1 MRALWVI
8 FVQNS
13 TVMKN
18 NRLFYTLIGLLLG
31 LKSSMALDAG
41 VAYVVYATP
50 DRPYLEV
57 NIEIAAGSITFK
69 TVDSLHLQ
77 AAVEVLILVRSGEAV
92 ANYEKYLL
100 NSPLVTVPRD
110 LLDVKRMFVAPGEY
124 TLEVALQDAHDPQ
137 NRLTLTHPL
146 LVEPIRETYL
156 TAPLLLRSYRRD
168 STDNPFVRHG
178 IFLEPL
184 PFAFYEQRATRLA
197 FFAEVYHGERL
208 GPNGYAVRYYIEQ
221 DMGDGNTTLV
231 ASGAQRKKPSRL
243 DAVLAA
249 IDISQ
254 LKSGNYTLTVELRT
268 EHNQLVAQQKVPFR
282 RSNPL
287 LDIDLSKAE
296 ISEEELNNYFVA
308 DLSEENLRYSLRA
321 ISALTWADDAE
332 ALKNLLAGNDLYA
345 MRLYLLR
352 HFAQKNPNNPEAAYL
367 EYMRLAGAVDQRFH
381 SGFRYGFETDRGRTF
396 LRFGRPDDL
405 IRVDD
410 DPAAPPYEIW
420 VYFNFPK
427 THQRNVKFLFYNPS
441 LAGEDFILLHSNA
454 RGEINNP
461 RWEVVLYSRN
471 AINQIEGSNY
481 HDATHMQRNFNRNA
495 RRFFEDF

>member
-1 MRALWVI
+1 
-8 FVQNS
+8 
-13 TVMKN
+13 MK
-18 NRLFYTLIGLLLG
+18 RSSFFRFGRVLLLLLWG
-31 LKSSMALDAG
+31 VKEVNALDAG

-50 DRPYLEV
+50 ERPYLEV
-57 NIEIAAGSITFK
+57 NIEIAASSVTFRRA
-69 TVDSLHLQ
+69 DSLHLQ
-77 AAVEVLILVRSGEAV
+77 ASVEVLLLVRTREV
-92 ANYEKYLL
+92 VVNYEKYLL
-100 NSPLVTVPRD
+100 NSPLVTTPRD
-110 LLDVKRMFVAPGEY
+110 LLDVKRFFVAAGEY
-124 TLEVALQDAHDPQ
+124 VLEVMLSDAHDAQ
-137 NRLTLTHPL
+137 NSRTLTYPL
-146 LVEPIRETYL
+146 RVEVGTEPYL
-156 TAPLLLRSYRRD
+156 TEPLLLRSYRRD
-168 STDNPFVRHG
+168 STNHPFVKHG

-184 PFAFYEQRATRLA
+184 PFAYYEQRATKLA
-197 FFAEVYHGERL
+197 FYAEVYHGERL
-208 GPNGYAVRYYIEQ
+208 GSNGYAVRYFVEQ
-221 DMGDGNTTLV
+221 ELGNGRTLLV
-231 ASGAQRKKPSRL
+231 ATGAQRKKPSRL

-249 IDISQ
+249 IDISK

-268 EHNQLVAQQKVPFR
+268 EYNELIAHRKITFQ

-296 ISEEELNNYFVA
+296 ISEEELNKYFVA

-321 ISALTWADDAE
+321 VSALTWGDDAE
-332 ALKNLLAGNDLYA
+332 LLKNLLAGSDLYA

-352 HFAQKNPNNPEAAYL
+352 HFAGKNPNDPEAAYL
-367 EYMRLAGAVDQRFH
+367 EYMRVAGAVDKQFY
-381 SGFRYGFETDRGRTF
+381 SGFRHGFETDRGRTF
-396 LRFGRPDDL
+396 LRFGRPNDV

-420 VYFNFPK
+420 VYFDFPK
-427 THQRNVKFLFYNPS
+427 TLQRNVKFLFYNPS

-461 RWEVVLYSRN
+461 RWEVILYSRN

>member
-1 MRALWVI
+1 M
-8 FVQNS
+8 N
-13 TVMKN
+13 N
-18 NRLFYTLIGLLLG
+18 NRFLYILLFLLG
-31 LKSSMALDAG
+31 NLNGAIALDVG

-57 NIEIAAGSITFK
+57 NLEIAANSITFR
-69 TVDSLHLQ
+69 TADSVHLQ

-92 ANYEKYLL
+92 TNYEKYLL
-100 NSPLVTVPRD
+100 SSPLVTAPSD
-110 LLDVKRMFVAPGEY
+110 LLDVKRFFVAPGEY
-124 TLEVALQDAHDPQ
+124 TLEIDLQDAYDP
-137 NRLTLTHPL
+137 NNKRTLSYPL
-146 LVEPIRETYL
+146 SVTPIKEPYL
-156 TAPLLLRSYRRD
+156 TTPLLLRSYRRD
-168 STDNPFVRHG
+168 STDNPFVKHG

-184 PFAFYEQRATRLA
+184 PFAVYEQRATRLA
-197 FFAEVYHGERL
+197 FFAEVYHGEQL

-231 ASGAQRKKPSRL
+231 ATAAQRKKPSRI
-243 DAVLAA
+243 DAILAA

-254 LKSGNYTLTVELRT
+254 LKSGSYTLTVELRT
-268 EHNQLVAQQKVPFR
+268 EYNQLVAQQKVAFQ

-296 ISEEELNNYFVA
+296 INEEELNKYFVA

-332 ALKNLLAGNDLYA
+332 ALKNLLAGSDLYG

-367 EYMRLAGAVDQRFH
+367 EYMRVAGAVDRQFH

-396 LRFGRPDDL
+396 LRFGRPDDI

>member
-1 MRALWVI
+1 
-8 FVQNS
+8 
-13 TVMKN
+13 MKKN
-18 NRLFYTLIGLLLG
+18 GFKAAVSALLLSG
-31 LKSSMALDAG
+31 LFALPARAVDVG
-41 VAYVVYATP
+41 VCYAVYATP
-50 DRPYLEV
+50 ERPYLEV
-57 NIEIAAGSITFK
+57 HLEIAASSITFRP
-69 TVDSLHLQ
+69 VDSLHLQ
-77 AAVEVLILVRSGEAV
+77 ASAEVLILVRWGERIV
-92 ANYEKYLL
+92 AYEKYLL
-100 NSPLVTVPRD
+100 SSPLVTAPSD
-110 LLDVKRMFVAPGEY
+110 LLDVKRFFVEKGEY
-124 TLEVALQDAHDPQ
+124 ALEVSVQDARDAQ
-137 NRLTLTHPL
+137 NHRTLHFPL
-146 LVEPIRETYL
+146 SVSIDAKPYL
-156 TAPLLLRSYRRD
+156 TEVLLLRSYRRD
-168 STDNPFVRHG
+168 STDNPFVKHG
-178 IFLEPL
+178 LFLEPL
-184 PFAFYEQRATRLA
+184 PFAYYEQRATQLA
-197 FFAEVYHGERL
+197 FYAEIYHGEQM
-208 GPNGYAVRYYIEQ
+208 GPNGYAIRYYVEQ
-221 DMGDGNTTLV
+221 ELGNGHKALV
-231 ASGAQRKKPSRL
+231 ASGAQRKKPSRI

-249 IDISQ
+249 IDISR

-268 EHNQLVAQQKVPFR
+268 EHNELVAQRAITFQ

-287 LDIDLSKAE
+287 LDLDLSKAE
-296 ISEEELNNYFVA
+296 ISEEMLQQYFVA

-332 ALKNLLAGNDLYA
+332 ALKNLLAGSDLHA
-345 MRLYLLR
+345 MRVYLLR
-352 HFAQKNPNNPEAAYL
+352 HFAEKNPNNPEAAYL
-367 EYMRLAGAVDQRFH
+367 EYMRVAGAVDRQFH

-396 LRFGRPDDL
+396 LRFGRPDDI

-420 VYFNFPK
+420 IYFHFPK

>member
-1 MRALWVI
+1 
-8 FVQNS
+8 
-13 TVMKN
+13 MKHRN
-18 NRLFYTLIGLLLG
+18 FFSSAYLLLFWLSG
-31 LKSSMALDAG
+31 PLPGNALDAE

-50 DRPYLEV
+50 ERTYLEV
-57 NIEIAAGSITFK
+57 NIEIAAGSVTFRK
-69 TVDSLHLQ
+69 IDSLHLQ
-77 AAVEVLILVRSGEAV
+77 ASVEVLILVRDKEAIV
-92 ANYEKYLL
+92 HYEKYLL
-100 NSPLVTVPRD
+100 NSPLISTPRD
-110 LLDVKRMFVAPGEY
+110 LLDVKRFFVSPGTY
-124 TLEVALQDAHDPQ
+124 TLEIVLQDVHDAQ
-137 NRLTLTHPL
+137 NNRTLTYPL
-146 LVEPIRETYL
+146 RVEAIKAPYL
-156 TAPLLLRSYRRD
+156 TEPLLLRNYRRD
-168 STDNPFVRHG
+168 SSDNPFVKHG
-178 IFLEPL
+178 LFLEPL
-184 PFAFYEQRATRLA
+184 PFAFYEQRATKLA
-197 FFAEVYHGERL
+197 FYAEIYYGEQL
-208 GPNGYAVRYYIEQ
+208 GPNGYAIRYFVEQ
-221 DMGDGNTTLV
+221 ELGNGEVQLV
-231 ASGAQRKKPSRL
+231 ATGAQRKKPSRF
-243 DAVLAA
+243 DVILAA
-249 IDISQ
+249 IDISK
-254 LKSGNYTLTVELRT
+254 LKGGNYTLTIELRT
-268 EHNQLVAQQKVPFR
+268 EHNDLIVQRKITFQ
-282 RSNPL
+282 RSNPF

-296 ISEEELNNYFVA
+296 ISEEDLKQYFVA

-321 ISALTWADDAE
+321 VSALTWGDEAE
-332 ALKNLLAGNDLYA
+332 VLKNLLAGSDLYA

-352 HFAQKNPNNPEAAYL
+352 HFAQINPNDPEAAYL
-367 EYMRLAGAVDQRFH
+367 EYMRIAGAVDKQFY

-396 LRFGRPDDL
+396 LRFGRPNDI